1 MPFNTSLMQAVSRQ
15 EQSKTIL
22 SDGEAMQLDTQA
34 VCEALQ
40 KLTPILEKLDTYGI
54 AIAMDNGPAC
64 VLIDL
69 AALEC
74 GLWTLPLPPFFT
86 AEQCTNAIQRSGC
99 SFIISDRLPQQG
111 ILLDSFELAGK
122 TLYITSL
129 SEHKRADLTHKH
141 TAKVTFTSGSTG
153 DPKGICLSLE
163 QMIDTAGAVAERI
176 AALEIE
182 RHVSILPL
190 AVLLENVAGVY
201 AALLAG
207 VTCIVPSL
215 ATTGLAAQ
223 SPSDHQKLA
232 HCLQELRANSCI
244 LVPELLKSICH
255 TLTSEPNIWL
265 SEMRFIAVGGAPVG
279 QELLQQCTSL
289 QLPVYEGY
297 GLSEACSVVALNTP
311 GKAKTGSVGKLLS
324 HQTVALAHDG
334 EVFLKSAAFLGYCGE
349 EPIGDEPFAT
359 GDVGMLDAAGYLHI
373 QGRKK
378 NTLITTM
385 GRNVAP
391 EWLES
396 ELTGSEIIHQAFVHC
411 DDEYQISALIVSRA
425 DNAAIST
432 VIQQANRH
440 LPSYARIQQ
449 WVRVPAFTPAQGT
462 LTGNGKLKREAIRQR
477 HERLSEYNNLEPTG
491 DRPCSV
497 S

>member
-1 MPFNTSLMQAVSRQ
+1 MFFNTKLMQAVSKQKQRR
-15 EQSKTIL
+15 TLL
-22 SDGEAMQLDTQA
+22 SDGERLHLDTQA
-34 VCEALQ
+34 VCEAVET
-40 KLTPILEKLDTYGI
+40 LTSVLENLGTYGI
-54 AIAMDNGPAC
+54 AVAMDNGPAW
-64 VLIDL
+64 VLTDL

-86 AEQCTNAIQRSGC
+86 TDQCANALQRSGC
-99 SFIISDRLPQQG
+99 TFVISDRPPQQG
-111 ILLDSFELAGK
+111 TLLNSFELAGQ
-122 TLYITSL
+122 TLYIASL
-129 SEHKRADLTHKH
+129 SERQCADLTHEH

-163 QMIDTAGAVAERI
+163 QMINTAEAVAERI

-215 ATTGLAAQ
+215 ANTGLAEQ
-223 SPSDHQKLA
+223 SPNDRKTLLK
-232 HCLQELRANSCI
+232 CLQEQRANSCI
-244 LVPELLKSICH
+244 LVPELLKVICQSI
-255 TLTSEPNIWL
+255 TSEPDLRL
-265 SEMRFIAVGGAPVG
+265 SEMKFIAVGGAPVG
-279 QELLQQCTSL
+279 QDLLQQCTSL

-311 GKAKTGSVGKLLS
+311 GTEKTGSVGQLLS
-324 HQTVALAHDG
+324 HQKIHVAHDG
-334 EVFLKSAAFLGYCGE
+334 EVFLEAAAFLGYCGE
-349 EPIGDEPFAT
+349 EPIGNEPFET
-359 GDVGMLDAAGYLHI
+359 GDIGMLDAAGYLHI

-378 NTLITTM
+378 NTLITNM

-396 ELTGSEIIHQAFVHC
+396 ELTGSGSIHQAFVHC
-411 DDEYQISALIVSRA
+411 DDANQISALIVSSA
-425 DNAAIST
+425 DDAAVDTAMHQTNSY
-432 VIQQANRH
+432 
-440 LPSYARIQQ
+440 LPDYATIQQ

-462 LTGNGKLKREAIRQR
+462 LTGNGKLKRAAIQQR
-477 HERLSEYNNLEPTG
+477 HERIQSYNSLEPTG